1 VAGRESRSNKQGDY
15 RTAAYKRARAKLLLD
30 FPVCAHRGPHCAGT
44 ATEADHQP
52 PLSLH
57 EHRQGTGCCELIP
70 SCGPCAR
77 RQGGRLATK
86 QVAQHRPTMLAEPA
100 PIPRACFDVPWLA
113 DLLDVPADATWPR
126 FMTAP
131 HPRAT
136 GSYGEQVEA
145 FSLAF
150 HGTPLRWW
158 QRLVARRLLEHDAA
172 GHLVWKVAILTLARQ
187 LGKSWLCGDLCAWR
201 LHSGALFGRP
211 QLVLSTA
218 KDLAVVKEMQRPHLM
233 AAQCDD
239 MRYHPRLV
247 NGQEEI
253 ELRADGSR
261 WLLRAKL
268 AVYGLTVT
276 FATVDEAW
284 AVAAHIVDDGLEPTT
299 VEAPDSQILL
309 LSTAHRRATALMVG
323 RRARALQHLGDG
335 KGPLIVEWSAPPDA
349 ALDDHDAWRLAS
361 PRWTPDR
368 EDLIDERLEGALS
381 GESVDVDEPDPIMS
395 MRTQWLNQW
404 PSKRLGNAKGDPL
417 VDLGVWADCA
427 GELVD
432 NAERLWVAV
441 EDHSGFGCAVAVVC
455 VQPDGRYGV
464 DGWLVDSWKD
474 AVDWVRRL
482 QRGHDQV
489 KVQVGASL
497 MPRVPP
503 GLRPQPI
510 TSAATRMT
518 LPTMRELV
526 TTGQVVH
533 DSEDLDEQLDTVRVT
548 EAVGG
553 LALVSGIRSDLLRAA
568 SWALAAAHRPRRTPS
583 IH

>member
-1 VAGRESRSNKQGDY
+1 M
-15 RTAAYKRARAKLLLD
+15 
-30 FPVCAHRGPHCAGT
+30 CAHGGPHCAGT
-44 ATEADHQP
+44 ATEADHLP
-52 PLSLH
+52 PLKLH
-57 EHRQGTGCCELIP
+57 DHVPGTDCCVLIP

-86 QVAQHRPTMLAEPA
+86 QIGQHRPTMLAEPEA
-100 PIPRACFDVPWLA
+100 VPRECFDVPWMA

-131 HPRAT
+131 HPRAV
-136 GSYGEQVEA
+136 GSYGELVEA
-145 FSLAF
+145 FSEAF

-158 QRLVARRLLEHDAA
+158 QKLVARRLLEHDA
-172 GHLVWKVAILTLARQ
+172 GGRLVWKVAILTLARQ

-201 LHSGALFGRP
+201 LHAGDLFGRP

-233 AAQCDD
+233 AAQCDEG
-239 MRYHPRLV
+239 RYHPRLV

-253 ELRADGSR
+253 LLRADGSR

-284 AVAAHIVDDGLEPTT
+284 AVAAHVVDDGLEPTT

-335 KGPLIVEWSAPPDA
+335 KGPLIVEWSAPPTA
-349 ALDDHDAWRLAS
+349 ELDDHDGWRQAS
-361 PRWTPDR
+361 PQWTEYR
-368 EDLIDERLEGALS
+368 EDLIGERLEGALS

-404 PSKRLGNAKGDPL
+404 PSKRLGNVKGDPL
-417 VDLGVWADCA
+417 VDLDVWAGCA
-427 GELVD
+427 GDLVD
-432 NAERLWVAV
+432 NPDRLWVAV

-455 VQPDGRYGV
+455 EQPDGRFGV
-464 DGWLVDSWKD
+464 DGWLVESFKD
-474 AVDWVRRL
+474 ALANVRAL
-482 QRGHDQV
+482 KRGHDQV
-489 KVQVGASL
+489 NVQVGASL
-497 MPRVPP
+497 LPRVPP
-503 GLRPQPI
+503 GIRPQAV

-526 TTGQVVH
+526 NRGEVVH
-533 DSEDLDEQLDTVRVT
+533 DSDDLADQLDTVRVA
-548 EAVGG
+548 EVVGG
-553 LALVSGIRSDLLRAA
+553 LALVPGIRSDLLRAT
-568 SWALAAAHRPRRTPS
+568 SWALAAAARPRKQPS